1 MKVKSWAEENKTQ
14 ASDDLRSEE
23 QVLDELV
30 ISSNVQGVGSQIKC
44 FFLDGV
50 LSDATVTLP

>member
-1 MKVKSWAEENKTQ
+1 MKVRSLAEENKIQ

-30 ISSNVQGVGSQIKC
+30 ISSNVRGVGS
-44 FFLDGV
+44 
-50 LSDATVTLP
+50 

>member
-1 MKVKSWAEENKTQ
+1 MEVRSLSEENKTQ

-30 ISSNVQGVGSQIKC
+30 ISSSVRGVGS
-44 FFLDGV
+44 
-50 LSDATVTLP
+50 

>member
-1 MKVKSWAEENKTQ
+1 MEVRSLSEENKTQ

-30 ISSNVQGVGSQIKC
+30 ISSGVRRVG
-44 FFLDGV
+44 
-50 LSDATVTLP
+50 P